1 MLLYKYPNKEV
12 AVMLK
17 EVVTAQMCQGV
28 LQEIVD
34 LLPVLIPVAITFIAV
49 RKGISF
55 LLGTL
60 KSA

>member
-1 MLLYKYPNKEV
+1 
-12 AVMLK
+12 MLK

-34 LLPVLIPVAITFIAV
+34 LLPVLIPVAITFSAV

>member
-1 MLLYKYPNKEV
+1 
-12 AVMLK
+12 MLK

-34 LLPVLIPVAITFIAV
+34 LLPILIPVARTFIAV

>member
-1 MLLYKYPNKEV
+1 
-12 AVMLK
+12 MLK